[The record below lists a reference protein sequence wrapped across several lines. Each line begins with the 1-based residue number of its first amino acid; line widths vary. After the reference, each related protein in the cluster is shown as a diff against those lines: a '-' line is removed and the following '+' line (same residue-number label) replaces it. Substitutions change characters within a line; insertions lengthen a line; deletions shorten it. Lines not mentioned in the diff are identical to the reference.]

1 MERLNSK
8 DNLQVLSEYH
18 PLVIEGMGRYD
29 SRDAMS
35 VASTIYDNLQ
45 KCWNKKPPQKPLILV
60 TQGDPYEER
69 GISAIT
75 RCLSDRLEISRILVF
90 LDPSIA
96 SYHFS
101 NADRYKV
108 THEIPMCLLISK
120 LNEEDD
126 RIIPSIIS
134 LVHKLLQKKI
144 EKRLDEGKQ
153 PLPEYYRDFAILQEV
168 TKVACKVI
176 CGILTVAHTSIDFNE
191 YSVSSF
197 YRVGIEL
204 GMIDHS
210 DIIGFSSDK

>member
-1 MERLNSK
+1 MGRLNSK

-29 SRDAMS
+29 SRDAIS
-35 VASTIYDNLQ
+35 VAITIYDNLQ
-45 KCWNKKPPQKPLILV
+45 KHWDKKPPQKPLILV

-75 RCLSDRLEISRILVF
+75 RCLSDRLGISRMLVF

-96 SYHFS
+96 SYHFP

-108 THEIPMCLLISK
+108 THEISMSLLISK

-126 RIIPSIIS
+126 RVIPSISS
-134 LVHKLLQKKI
+134 LVDKLLQNKI
-144 EKRLDEGKQ
+144 EKRLVEGKQ
-153 PLPEYYRDFAILQEV
+153 PLPEYYRDFAMLQEV

-176 CGILTVAHTSIDFNE
+176 CGVLTVAHTSIDFNE

-210 DIIGFSSDK
+210 DIVGFSSDK

>member
-1 MERLNSK
+1 MERLNSQ
-8 DNLQVLSEYH
+8 DNLQVLSEHH
-18 PLVIEGMGRYD
+18 PLVIEGMGAYD
-29 SRDAMS
+29 SRDPIS
-35 VASTIYDNLQ
+35 IASTIYDNLQ
-45 KCWNKKPPQKPLILV
+45 KRWNKKPPQKPLILV

-75 RCLSDRLEISRILVF
+75 RCLSDRLGISRILVF

-108 THEIPMCLLISK
+108 THEIPMSLLISK

-126 RIIPSIIS
+126 SVIPSISS
-134 LVHKLLQKKI
+134 LIDAFLQNKI
-144 EKRLDEGKQ
+144 EKRQGEGKQ
-153 PLPEYYRDFAILQEV
+153 PLPEYYRDFAMLQEV

-176 CGILTVAHTSIDFNE
+176 CGALTVAHTSIDFNE

-197 YRVGIEL
+197 FLVGIEL

-210 DIIGFSSDK
+210 DIVGFSSER

>member
-35 VASTIYDNLQ
+35 VASKIYDNLQ